1 MSGTSRVRA
10 KPRNWRGLLAP
21 VRNARKTAGKTTA
34 VSAGLVVSRHE
45 DYVVGDAGAVRFRK
59 PGASLQGGYPPHAV
73 LSHSSDEGHRGV
85 VTGWTGSTGALVLG
99 AIDFA
104 CRGLSW
110 FQLVG
115 IGR

>member
-1 MSGTSRVRA
+1 VIE
-10 KPRNWRGLLAP
+10 RNLLAP

-34 VSAGLVVSRHE
+34 VSAGLVVSRHK
-45 DYVVGDAGAVRFRK
+45 DYVVGDVGDAGVARFRK
-59 PGASLQGGYPPHAV
+59 PGASLQGGYSPHAV
-73 LSHSSDEGHRGV
+73 LNHRSDEGHRGV

-104 CRGLSW
+104 CRGLSL

-115 IGR
+115 IGQ